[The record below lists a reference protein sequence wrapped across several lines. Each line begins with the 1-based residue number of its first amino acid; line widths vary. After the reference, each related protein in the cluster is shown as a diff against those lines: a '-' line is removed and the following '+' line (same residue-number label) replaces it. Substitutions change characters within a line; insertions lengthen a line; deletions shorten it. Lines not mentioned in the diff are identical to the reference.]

1 MMVYIGSTIP
11 SWFLT
16 LELGAYG
23 SGCSFVSM
31 IGTFSEWTWIGF
43 SSLEDP
49 PLILHRGFK
58 NRAIGDSKKKKK
70 NNNSN
75 NHADNNNR
83 FFVHFALAMCCYTAV
98 WGVTHDGHE
107 AGCDNWSFPFQW
119 RYHNSWVEDLGVS
132 VLGHL
137 QVVFSIQSQSVPYP
151 EIGKKKLNLHLLG
164 KKGSWAPWLVSQKCL
179 CWSLCTYSI
188 YNTIQS
194 YTNAYL

>member
-1 MMVYIGSTIP
+1 MDPAVASSVWLGP
-11 SWFLT
+11 SRNGL
-16 LELGAYG
+16 G
-23 SGCSFVSM
+23 SGFLHWKILLWFFTGGSR
-31 IGTFSEWTWIGF
+31 IGQKGNS
-43 SSLEDP
+43 
-49 PLILHRGFK
+49 
-58 NRAIGDSKKKKK
+58 KKKK
-70 NNNSN
+70 NNNNNN

-98 WGVTHDGHE
+98 WGATHDGHE

-164 KKGSWAPWLVSQKCL
+164 KKGSWATWMVSQKYL
-179 CWSLCTYSI
+179 CWSLCTYII